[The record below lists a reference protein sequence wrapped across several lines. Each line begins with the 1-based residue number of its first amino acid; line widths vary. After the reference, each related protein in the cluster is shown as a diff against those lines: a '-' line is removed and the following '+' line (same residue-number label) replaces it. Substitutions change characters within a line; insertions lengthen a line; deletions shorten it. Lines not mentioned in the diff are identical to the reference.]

1 MREILTQESNES
13 EFFKCAGYNRKIYQS
28 LHEKWKTKYWF
39 ERIYMYFSNKYQ
51 SSKALKFNRQWS
63 KALEII
69 RQSSKSK
76 KKINR
81 QPSKLPRSY
90 LKYLL
95 QEPLF
100 HEFNL
105 ERGLLCKSKASWK
118 ALKIFNRGLGQYYVY
133 LEVIKVGILV
143 WSQARFKQ
151 KEFRC
156 NILQIQDL
164 GWAPWADTKHTYA
177 L

>member
-76 KKINR
+76 KKLTVNC
-81 QPSKLPRSY
+81 QSY
-90 LKYLL
+90 LD
-95 QEPLF
+95 PTSSIC
-100 HEFNL
+100 
-105 ERGLLCKSKASWK
+105 CKSPFFISLTLNEDCFA
-118 ALKIFNRGLGQYYVY
+118 
-133 LEVIKVGILV
+133 KV
-143 WSQARFKQ
+143 
-151 KEFRC
+151 
-156 NILQIQDL
+156 
-164 GWAPWADTKHTYA
+164 KHPEKH
-177 L
+177 